1 MTKRSDHSSP
11 SFDQSITEI
20 FGDPISV
27 YTREQA
33 LADGVLIDVSRW
45 AGSGPEGMLGGFAV
59 PVAFT
64 QALWAVIDIDDAAV
78 HATPAGILPRRRGE
92 STRGRAHDVLWM
104 ASLAVRRGADSDRVQ
119 FAVLVTKD
127 DPAGRLRRHRLR
139 LEARI
144 DAPGI
149 VIGFPEDF

>member
-1 MTKRSDHSSP
+1 VTKRSDHP
-11 SFDQSITEI
+11 APDFDSYITEV

-33 LADGVLIDVSRW
+33 LADGVLIDVSQW
-45 AGSGPEGMLGGFAV
+45 AGAGPEGMLGGFVV
-59 PVAFT
+59 PVVFT
-64 QALWAVIDIDDAAV
+64 QALWAVIDVDDTALC
-78 HATPAGILPRRRGE
+78 ATTRWTQARRRGE

-104 ASLAVRRGADSDRVQ
+104 AGVAARRGADSDRVQ

-144 DAPGI
+144 DADGI